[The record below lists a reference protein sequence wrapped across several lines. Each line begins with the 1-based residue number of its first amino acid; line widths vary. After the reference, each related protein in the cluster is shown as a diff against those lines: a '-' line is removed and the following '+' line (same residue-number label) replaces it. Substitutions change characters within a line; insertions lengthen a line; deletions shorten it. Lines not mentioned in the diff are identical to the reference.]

1 MKVWLEDKEITGL
14 CTRVTLEKS
23 ADAAGA
29 EGEIVLMCAP
39 MDSRLPRLDPACGQ
53 WLTVEEGQEELFSG
67 MVERVSYNAAALSLT
82 LLCFDPASLLAKNQC
97 RGPYVG
103 TPEELTRKL
112 CKACGLTAGSIWAGS
127 GKQARLGAMYDR
139 NCYRAIC
146 SLYENR
152 CVLEYR
158 QGRVHLYQKGTS
170 RALLDSGRLVGLTAR
185 NTAED
190 AVTRV
195 QVYNGGYLRAEYT
208 DSAGASRLGIRTR
221 TEPLNIFFESPAEQ
235 ARAGIKGVSRQAR
248 LVFTGRSAVKC
259 GQIVTPDKPLMGVYG
274 DYLVT
279 QVVLRWEKGLVTTEL
294 GVESL

>member
-1 MKVWLEDKEITGL
+1 MKVWLEDTEITGL
-14 CTRVTLEKS
+14 CTCVTLEKS

-53 WLTVEEGQEELFSG
+53 QVTVEEEKEVLFFG
-67 MVERVSYNAAALSLT
+67 RVERVSYNAAALSLT

-97 RGPYVG
+97 RGPCYG
-103 TPEELTRKL
+103 TPAELTRRL
-112 CKACGLTAGSIWAGS
+112 CSECGLTAGTVWAGS
-127 GKQARLGAMYDR
+127 GKQMRLGAMYDR

-146 SLYENR
+146 SLYDNR

-158 QGRVHLYQKGTS
+158 DGRVHLYQKGTS
-170 RALLDSGRLVGLTAR
+170 RAVLDSGRLVGLTAR

-195 QVYNGGYLRAEYT
+195 QVYSGGYLRAEYT
-208 DSAGASRLGIRTR
+208 DSQGVAQLGMRTR
-221 TEPLNIFFESPAEQ
+221 TEPINGTFERAIDQ
-235 ARAGIKGVSRQAR
+235 AKAGIKGVSRQAR
-248 LVFTGRSAVKC
+248 LIFTGRSAVKC